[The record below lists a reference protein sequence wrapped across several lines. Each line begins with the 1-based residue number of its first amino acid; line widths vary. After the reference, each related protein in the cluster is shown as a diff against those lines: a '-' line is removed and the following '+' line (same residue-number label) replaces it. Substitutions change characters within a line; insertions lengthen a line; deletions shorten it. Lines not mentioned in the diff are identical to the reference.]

1 MNDDGFNI
9 AALLSFSLSESIPQS
24 SSYILS
30 LLVPALNRKLFD
42 VYTVKSSNQRLR
54 IFFNG
59 CTNMTTNRNILHGL
73 SRCASC

>member
-9 AALLSFSLSESIPQS
+9 AALLSFSLSESLPQS

-54 IFFNG
+54 IFL
-59 CTNMTTNRNILHGL
+59 MAAQILPQIEIFYMV
-73 SRCASC
+73 SSC